1 MRLLLAGGSR
11 APVRAARTAQ
21 RRSPLLLSLD
31 LITLILPR
39 RRRRRRRRD
48 LLCRVTL
55 FSPSIWRQRVADTW
69 SCRRRVRIFIEL
81 WDAVAEM
88 TNSQR
93 VDINELL

>member
-1 MRLLLAGGSR
+1 
-11 APVRAARTAQ
+11 
-21 RRSPLLLSLD
+21 
-31 LITLILPR
+31 
-39 RRRRRRRRD
+39 
-48 LLCRVTL
+48 
-55 FSPSIWRQRVADTW
+55 VADTW